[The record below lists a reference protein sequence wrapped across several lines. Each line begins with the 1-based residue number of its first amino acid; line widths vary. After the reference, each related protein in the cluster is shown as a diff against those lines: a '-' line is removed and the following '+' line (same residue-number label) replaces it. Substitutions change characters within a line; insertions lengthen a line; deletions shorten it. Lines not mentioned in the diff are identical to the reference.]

1 MRKKGLIKKLVI
13 LLLLTLCIGGLLIT
27 SLIFS
32 EDEQIISENLLVYS
46 ETIYIILL
54 LAIVL
59 PVVLIVM
66 MVGLIKRKPEID
78 DIREV
83 KEVVDKTMPLIDLEH
98 ASTINTD
105 GIGIFEESK
114 ESKKKNRKNKN
125 KKGQEMGFPKSGSQ
139 IVQSVDKAV
148 EPVDPKEKEEEEKVE
163 ADSRF
168 YMLTK
173 IDHEMKRYRKPI
185 YDNEISLEEVCES
198 FRNFSSCQLG
208 LYYDIKDIRR
218 FIAGL
223 AVTHL
228 MILQGM
234 SGTGKTSLAYAFGEY
249 LRNSTVVIP
258 IQPMWKERSDL
269 IGYYNEFTKKF
280 NETVLLQ
287 KLYEANYNDEIYIT
301 VLDELNIARIEY
313 YFAEFLSLL
322 ELPNPEKRYLDV
334 VADEWKND
342 PKLFKNGQLRLPKNM
357 WFIGTANNDDSTFA
371 ISDKVYDRAMV
382 INLDTKARPFDVA
395 NAESVKVSASRL
407 EELYKKAQ
415 KEYSL
420 SKRNLSRIRQL
431 DKYLIDHFHITF
443 GNRIMKQIK
452 SYVPVMVACGGTE
465 LDAIDDIL
473 SKKVLRKLEAKNPV
487 YVRSASAGLIAFIE
501 ELFGQ
506 GKMPQCK
513 DYIETIEQNA

>member
-1 MRKKGLIKKLVI
+1 
-13 LLLLTLCIGGLLIT
+13 
-27 SLIFS
+27 
-32 EDEQIISENLLVYS
+32 
-46 ETIYIILL
+46 
-54 LAIVL
+54 
-59 PVVLIVM
+59 
-66 MVGLIKRKPEID
+66 
-78 DIREV
+78 
-83 KEVVDKTMPLIDLEH
+83 
-98 ASTINTD
+98 
-105 GIGIFEESK
+105 
-114 ESKKKNRKNKN
+114 
-125 KKGQEMGFPKSGSQ
+125 
-139 IVQSVDKAV
+139 
-148 EPVDPKEKEEEEKVE
+148 
-163 ADSRF
+163 
-168 YMLTK
+168 
-173 IDHEMKRYRKPI
+173 
-185 YDNEISLEEVCES
+185 
-198 FRNFSSCQLG
+198 
-208 LYYDIKDIRR
+208 
-218 FIAGL
+218 
-223 AVTHL
+223 